1 MNHEAFTVN
10 KRIEELSEKLKPVAS
25 EGIRIEFS
33 SFTEPEQLVLLKNFE
48 LDDKY
53 RSRWTREAILENKE
67 IILKGNHIVITRI
80 IELFQ
85 SAMPGALMLDEI
97 EASLF
102 KLNFNL
108 FLQRWI
114 ECQKNVKKWSKKDRE
129 DFLRDVKLEPKEKK
143 NKREAEFDGKENN
156 N

>member
-1 MNHEAFTVN
+1 MKPSQLT

-25 EGIRIEFS
+25 EGIRIDFKSFS
-33 SFTEPEQLVLLKNFE
+33 EPEQLVLLKNFE

-67 IILKGNHIVITRI
+67 LILKGNHIVITRI

-114 ECQKNVKKWSKKDRE
+114 ECQKNVRKWSQKDRE
-129 DFLRDVKLEPKEKK
+129 DFLGDMNRKPKADKK
-143 NKREAEFDGKENN
+143 HEREDEFDGEENN

>member
-1 MNHEAFTVN
+1 MKPSQLT
-10 KRIEELSEKLKPVAS
+10 KRINDLSKKLQPVPS
-25 EGIRIEFS
+25 EGIRIDFN

-53 RSRWTREAILENKE
+53 RSRWTRETILENKE
-67 IILKGNHIVITRI
+67 IILKGNHIIISRI

-97 EASLF
+97 EASFF

-108 FLQRWI
+108 FLQRWM
-114 ECQKNVKKWSKKDRE
+114 ECQKNLKKWSKKDRE
-129 DFLRDVKLEPKEKK
+129 DFLRDIKDNPKTDKKRKHESVNDGEK
-143 NKREAEFDGKENN
+143 NN

>member
-1 MNHEAFTVN
+1 
-10 KRIEELSEKLKPVAS
+10 
-25 EGIRIEFS
+25 
-33 SFTEPEQLVLLKNFE
+33 VLLKNFE

-53 RSRWTREAILENKE
+53 RSRWTREATLENKE
-67 IILKGNHIVITRI
+67 LILKGNHIIITRI

-85 SAMPGALMLDEI
+85 TAMLGALMLDEI

-114 ECQKNVKKWSKKDRE
+114 ECQKNVSK
-129 DFLRDVKLEPKEKK
+129 
-143 NKREAEFDGKENN
+143 
-156 N
+156 